1 MFFSTLKFLG
11 ILLEVLLIF
20 NLLIIVHELG
30 HFLAAKWRGLVIERF
45 GIWFGKPIWEKKIG
59 GIWYSLGCIP
69 AGGFVKLPQLAP
81 MESLEGETSIPKEQ
95 LKKISGLD
103 KIIVAFAGP
112 LFSFMLAAVFAVIVW
127 QVGRPVS
134 EGESKTIIGYVEPG
148 SPAADAKLQAGDR
161 IVSVDGIP
169 VNRWGGQSKDSVVW
183 RIARSDGEVV
193 KMEVERAGEIVHI
206 DTRPIMPDKKWYQRA
221 GIRKLG
227 IAPLGR
233 PLVAKIEPGSLAE
246 KSGFKPN
253 DLLTHVGGQE
263 IYDDATIGDWAKA
276 HPGEP
281 LIITVE
287 REGQKVDLNYA
298 PQSLRI
304 ESVISDSPASRAGLK
319 KGDRVFSVN
328 GKPTHFPEIFIDVIR
343 GSNEQALQMDIESGG
358 VKKTISITPE
368 VPIEGGNKPSIGAVV
383 ALDGGFAF
391 DAYGKMTRVYPTP
404 PEQLSIAV
412 TQIVSTI
419 EAVTASKH
427 IGIQQMGGPVMMM
440 RIYYLL
446 FDSPEGWRMVL
457 WFSVIINVNLAL
469 LNMLPLPVLDGG
481 HITIALLEGLF
492 RRPINVRL
500 LETVSSA
507 CAMLL
512 MGFMLF
518 VTFFDVQD
526 LFGGGSKRGEMR
538 FKPQTPPAATANP

>member
-1 MFFSTLKFLG
+1 MFFSVLKFLG

-69 AGGFVKLPQLAP
+69 AGGFVKLPQLGP
-81 MESLEGETSIPKEQ
+81 MEAIEGETSVPKEQ

-127 QVGRPVS
+127 QVGRPVA
-134 EGESKTIIGYVEPG
+134 EGEGTTVIGYVEPG
-148 SPAADAKLQAGDR
+148 SPAAAADLKAGDK
-161 IVSVDGIP
+161 IVSIDGIP
-169 VNRWGGQSKDSVVW
+169 VTRWGGQSKDSVVW
-183 RIARSDGEVV
+183 RIARSDAEVV
-193 KMEVERAGEIVHI
+193 KMEVEREGKIVPI
-206 DTRPIMPDKKWYQRA
+206 ETRPIMPDKKWYQRS

-227 IAPLGR
+227 VAPLGR
-233 PLVAKIEPGSLAE
+233 PLIAKIEPGSLAD

-263 IYDDATIGDWAKA
+263 IYDDSSIGEWAKA
-276 HPGEP
+276 NPGKP
-281 LIITVE
+281 LVITVE
-287 REGQKVDLNYA
+287 RDGQKVDVTFE
-298 PQSLRI
+298 PKSLRI
-304 ESVISDSPASRAGLK
+304 ESVVPDSPASRAGIQ

-328 GKPTHFPEIFIDVIR
+328 GKPTPFPELFIEAIR
-343 GSNEQALQMDIESGG
+343 GSNGQTAQLEIESAG
-358 VKKTISITPE
+358 VKKTISVTPE
-368 VPIEGGNKPSIGAVV
+368 IPLEGSDKPSIGVV
-383 ALDGGFAF
+383 PTLDGGFAF
-391 DAYGKMTRVYPTP
+391 DAYGKMKRVYPNP
-404 PEQLSIAV
+404 IEQLSIAV

-419 EAVTASKH
+419 EAVTSSKH

-492 RRPINVRL
+492 RRPVNVKL

-526 LFGGGSKRGEMR
+526 LFGGGKRGEMR
-538 FKPQTPPAATANP
+538 FKPQGPPPAVAKP

>member
-95 LKKISGLD
+95 LKRISGLD

>member
-193 KMEVERAGEIVHI
+193 KMEVERAGEIVPI